1 MAVSRTIL
9 PRKGLIQSQH
19 GLTGYEADQ
28 DANWALLDASVAFM
42 SDLPDAVL
50 TVVQYSGV
58 LNGFALSTS
67 STLTPGIAAGVLVAN
82 GSTYATTSA
91 PAIPAAPAGAT
102 SYLFYNIN
110 SAWYWGTTASPSNAD
125 DALVGS
131 VTTSSTAVTSVLS
144 AAPIFGVS
152 ASVPAAPS
160 AAGNFTLPHPLGR
173 TPNFAVI
180 EMTNAGS
187 MWFQNGMQYDSSN
200 LYLVASDA
208 AVTAVVKIW

>member
-28 DANWALLDASVAFM
+28 DTNWELLDANVAFM

-58 LNGFALSTS
+58 LSGFTLSTS
-67 STLTPGIAAGVLVAN
+67 STLTPGIVAGVLVAN
-82 GSTYATTSA
+82 GSTYATTSV
-91 PAIPAAPAGAT
+91 PTIPAAPASAT

-110 SAWYWGTTASPSNAD
+110 SGWYWGTSASPSNTN

-131 VTTSSTAVTSVLS
+131 VTTSSSAVTSVLS
-144 AAPIFGVS
+144 STPIFGVS
-152 ASVPAAPS
+152 ASVPAAPGS
-160 AAGNFTLPHPLGR
+160 AGNFTLAHPLGR

-180 EMTNAGS
+180 EMTSAGAI
-187 MWFQNGMQYDSSN
+187 WFQSGTQYDSSN
-200 LYLVASDA
+200 LYLVASDE